1 MQIKLNK
8 ERSAYELQIADLQA
22 SMSQKE
28 ATDDNARV
36 GLEKQTAIKN
46 EIISLTDRL
55 PSTGALH
62 TALHRLMNKGFIIT
76 DEGYAAKDRGRP
88 KIYFSLSPL
97 GKNTLVKARNLRNEL
112 FERIPNLIN

>member
-1 MQIKLNK
+1 MKGTNIGEFEELVLLVVGAMGKN
-8 ERSAYELQIADLQA
+8 AYGA
-22 SMSQKE
+22 
-28 ATDDNARV
+28 
-36 GLEKQTAIKN
+36 AIKN

-62 TALHRLMNKGFIIT
+62 TALHRLINKGLIIT
-76 DEGYAAKDRGRP
+76 DGSYKAKDRGRP

-97 GKNTLVKARNLRNEL
+97 GKTTLVKARNLRNEL

>member
-1 MQIKLNK
+1 MKGTNIGEFEELVLLVVGALGRN
-8 ERSAYELQIADLQA
+8 AYGA
-22 SMSQKE
+22 
-28 ATDDNARV
+28 
-36 GLEKQTAIKN
+36 AIKN

-76 DEGYAAKDRGRP
+76 NEGYAAKDRGRP
-88 KIYFSLSPL
+88 KIYYSLSPL
-97 GKNTLVKARNLRNEL
+97 GKTTLVNARNLRNEL